1 MGINERP
8 RYRDMREEK
17 ANQPS
22 VDDCLGE
29 DELVGFEE
37 VEQPGADV
45 VSMGDAS
52 YTKMLGRIYN

>member
-1 MGINERP
+1 
-8 RYRDMREEK
+8 MREEK
-17 ANQPS
+17 ANQSS